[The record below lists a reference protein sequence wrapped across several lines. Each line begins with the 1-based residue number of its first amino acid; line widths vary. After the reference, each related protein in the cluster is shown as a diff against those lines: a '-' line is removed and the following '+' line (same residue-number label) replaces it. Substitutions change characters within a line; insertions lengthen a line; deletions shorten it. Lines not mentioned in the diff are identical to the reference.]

1 MGERGPVGKRPDM
14 KHGHR
19 TAAEL
24 QHDEMAPMPVTWPEP
39 GEHWDSAAVRWYR
52 SLEESAQSIDYQQSD
67 VSLAWVT
74 AENLSRYLADDKPM
88 NGPAMTA
95 FLAANTDLLA
105 SAGARRRAKLELAR
119 PDGAADAAQDAAVA
133 SLAAKRRSKSA

>member
-1 MGERGPVGKRPDM
+1 MGERGPVGKRPDL

-24 QHDEMAPMPVTWPEP
+24 DHDELAPLPINWPEP
-39 GEHWDSAAVRWYR
+39 AGHWHRAAVAWYR
-52 SLEESAQSIDYQQSD
+52 SLGESAQAVDYQQSD

-74 AENLSRYLADDKPM
+74 AENLARYLDDDRPM

-95 FLAANTDLLA
+95 FLSANTDLLA

-119 PDGAADAAQDAAVA
+119 PDVGHDNAAAGAVA
-133 SLAAKRRSKSA
+133 SLAARRNRGA